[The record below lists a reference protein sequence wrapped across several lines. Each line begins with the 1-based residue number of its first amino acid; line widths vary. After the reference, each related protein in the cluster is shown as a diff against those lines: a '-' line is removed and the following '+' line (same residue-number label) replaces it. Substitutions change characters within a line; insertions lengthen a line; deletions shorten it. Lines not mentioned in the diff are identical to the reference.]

1 MVSMSR
7 TRRAYVRVRLASLQL
22 RAHSMSVARDGKRRY
37 ALVVRGLLFGQVYDL
52 RVGSVRF
59 DRLNALVGT
68 FLGLVPLAGGDDFA
82 VGRLEVEP
90 KLAGFVLA
98 DLGLGCYCSSPR
110 WFPEQRK
117 RYHPRTG
124 KRCAGQN
131 RIVKESS

>member
-1 MVSMSR
+1 MSR
-7 TRRAYVRVRLASLQL
+7 TRGAYVRVRLASLQL

-68 FLGLVPLAGGDDFA
+68 LLGLVPLAGGDDFA

-90 KLAGFVLA
+90 FVLA
-98 DLGLGCYCSSPR
+98 DLEVGCYCSSPC

-131 RIVKESS
+131 RIVK